1 MDKRSATNEVSFEPY
16 DQVFFELQNS
26 LNVAWFLVLAP
37 LATII
42 LFFVTFG
49 RVEEWPIWLQILGLI
64 LTALSCG
71 CSNSCVNDIMVDDA
85 TRECNHVDVPVDS
98 REIARQ
104 TKLRYIDGYVKATW
118 ILVGIVFTLLLTW
131 LISLFLLG
139 YGVLFEVVMMIIL
152 LINILIAS
160 LTLHDILRGLSRLI
174 MMRRRL
180 SRG

>member
-42 LFFVTFG
+42 LFFVTFS
-49 RVEEWPIWLQILGLI
+49 RVEKWPIWLQILGLI

-71 CSNSCVNDIMVDDA
+71 CSNSCVNDIMV
-85 TRECNHVDVPVDS
+85 
-98 REIARQ
+98 
-104 TKLRYIDGYVKATW
+104 
-118 ILVGIVFTLLLTW
+118 VGIAFTLLLTW
-131 LISLFLLG
+131 LVSLFLLG

-152 LINILIAS
+152 LINILITS